1 MKTVYRIAFLA
12 PVNFE
17 QANAILSGL
26 KTASNALAA
35 PLAIIPLHYNQN
47 GALHGMVAERRIDGI
62 IGDLLSDR
70 WVESLRQDHP
80 QLALVHIGGQSRIQS
95 VSSVGFDEQR
105 IGALAAA
112 HFIRRHYRHLFIAGL
127 TGETDTDSRADGFT
141 RIAATAGLTVT
152 RFPPL
157 SLTAPLTVWDTF
169 VAAFPSP
176 AAWRREHARQ

>member
-1 MKTVYRIAFLA
+1 LA
-12 PVNFE
+12 TSPHPRVGS
-17 QANAILSGL
+17 AIRG
-26 KTASNALAA
+26 
-35 PLAIIPLHYNQN
+35 Y
-47 GALHGMVAERRIDGI
+47 
-62 IGDLLSDR
+62 
-70 WVESLRQDHP
+70 
-80 QLALVHIGGQSRIQS
+80 QSSCR
-95 VSSVGFDEQR
+95 
-105 IGALAAA
+105 LN
-112 HFIRRHYRHLFIAGL
+112 FIRRHYRHLFIAGL